1 MEKMKIDY
9 VNPGL
14 RIKFVPTE
22 EQLEECVEF
31 GREFARKVK
40 ELVGE

>member
-1 MEKMKIDY
+1 MKIDV

-14 RIKFVPTE
+14 RIKYVPSE

-40 ELVGE
+40 ESVEE